1 MSGHAGWPRQSPYCA
16 VGGWTPGAPRP
27 PYLGSNLHDST
38 EGALGVTTLIEGS
51 SPIVIPLLGV
61 AKYRCVSWEV
71 LAKRP
76 DVIIGGGPLAV
87 VERAG
92 SELYSLSVL
101 AGLVNETHLSVTL
114 DVTTGILSGSH
125 WRLVRRLQDSS
136 SAIPAY
142 MAGQGGHRS
151 VQSWERFTVLADLL
165 SWWQHGFRYERFH
178 VPPKALVERRDSRTQ
193 RNAGDRS
200 WPPATC
206 VVGEWLLSLVG
217 RYPGG
222 AEEFDLFIS
231 GACSC
236 ASTDRV
242 RSRRRVRRRPLP
254 PPTFV
259 LAVCGRGSTF
269 VLPCAAWWCGP
280 RVQVARG

>member
-114 DVTTGILSGSH
+114 DETTGILSGMH
-125 WRLVRRLQDSS
+125 WSPG
-136 SAIPAY
+136 A
-142 MAGQGGHRS
+142 
-151 VQSWERFTVLADLL
+151 
-165 SWWQHGFRYERFH
+165 
-178 VPPKALVERRDSRTQ
+178 KASR
-193 RNAGDRS
+193 
-200 WPPATC
+200 
-206 VVGEWLLSLVG
+206 
-217 RYPGG
+217 
-222 AEEFDLFIS
+222 
-231 GACSC
+231 
-236 ASTDRV
+236 
-242 RSRRRVRRRPLP
+242 
-254 PPTFV
+254 
-259 LAVCGRGSTF
+259 
-269 VLPCAAWWCGP
+269 
-280 RVQVARG
+280 